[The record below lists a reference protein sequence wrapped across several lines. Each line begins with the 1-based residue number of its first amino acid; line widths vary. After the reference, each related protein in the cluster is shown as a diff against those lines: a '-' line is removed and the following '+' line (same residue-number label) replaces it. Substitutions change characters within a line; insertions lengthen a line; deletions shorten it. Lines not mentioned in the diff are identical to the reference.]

1 MSRTQKAVNFLKI
14 YFINIDVSY
23 INQKVSELEH
33 KFAVREEEFN
43 TKISELTEK
52 LKASQ
57 NLLINQSKPHQSKSK
72 NE

>member
-1 MSRTQKAVNFLKI
+1 M
-14 YFINIDVSY
+14 SY

-33 KFAVREEEFN
+33 KFAIREEEFN